1 MTKTAAGFSESPDS
15 IDDLVRDLEESGYP
29 VDGST
34 EQFVPQPDGLTLKSD
49 RPGFP
54 PAQPDG
60 AHKISIA
67 QPKKVSGAGP

>member
-1 MTKTAAGFSESPDS
+1 MTKTAAGFSENPDS
-15 IDDLVRDLEESGYP
+15 ADDLVRDLEESGYP

-34 EQFVPQPDGLTLKSD
+34 EQFVPQPDGLTVKSD

-60 AHKISIA
+60 AHKISSA
-67 QPKKVSGAGP
+67 PTENF

>member
-1 MTKTAAGFSESPDS
+1 MTKTAAGFSENPDS
-15 IDDLVRDLEESGYP
+15 ADDLVRDLEESGYP

-34 EQFVPQPDGLTLKSD
+34 EQFVPQPDGLTVKSD

-60 AHKISIA
+60 AHKISSA
-67 QPKKVSGAGP
+67 PTEKF